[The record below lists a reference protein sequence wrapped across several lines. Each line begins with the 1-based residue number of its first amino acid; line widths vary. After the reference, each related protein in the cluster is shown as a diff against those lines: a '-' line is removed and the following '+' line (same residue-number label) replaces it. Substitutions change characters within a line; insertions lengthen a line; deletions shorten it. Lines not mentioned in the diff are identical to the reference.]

1 MRIWVI
7 FILVGLLFGCNGTPS
22 DETVDGILEV
32 PENRQNPNSRTLHLV
47 YKVLKAKNTDS
58 KKNPILYLQGGPGA
72 ATLVMESFWENHFLR
87 DDRDIVLMDQRG
99 TGTSEANCIQVGNA
113 MFAILR
119 EDLTPE
125 GEIKAQ
131 DLLLSKYKEAIKQKG
146 VDLAGYTSQENAD
159 DFEDLRKA
167 LGYKNWNL
175 YGVSY
180 GSRLGLTIMRDF
192 PKSVRS
198 ALLVGILAPENNL
211 FETFI
216 PNFEN
221 SLFSVLERC
230 EQNEDCN
237 KRYPNLKERLV
248 KTLNKIRGTPLR
260 LNYKGKPLVI
270 NPQDA
275 LFLLHQS
282 LYSWYSVSN
291 IPLLIESL
299 EKEETEMILTALER
313 VEFIY
318 GFVNWPMNYSVMAY
332 EELPFNDFARV
343 DETLNQSELGF
354 DLPSYGSSGIKLLED
369 WHSFRTPSIEN
380 QSVISEIP
388 TLMVSG
394 SLDPVTPPSN
404 AKEALS
410 SLKNGYELV
419 FQDDSHEIFNHC
431 FFQIVEEFLNNP
443 LQKANSECSNKRK
456 PIEWN

>member
-119 EDLTPE
+119 EDLTPD

-146 VDLAGYTSQENAD
+146 VDLAGYTSQENAA

-270 NPQDA
+270 NLQDA

-369 WHSFRTPSIEN
+369 WHSFRAPSIEN

-410 SLKNGYELV
+410 SLKNGYEIV
-419 FQDDSHEIFNHC
+419 FQDDSHEIFNPC
-431 FFQIVEEFLNNP
+431 FFQIAEEFLNNP
-443 LQKANSECSNKRK
+443 LQKVNSECSNKRK